1 MSVTGDYVFAQQALE
16 WGLVNEVVAPE
27 ELMPRALELANTSS
41 TIDAVPQLLATCE
54 SSLLWPLF
62 FRSSRPKQF
71 L

>member
-41 TIDAVPQLLATCE
+41 AIDAVPQLLATCE
-54 SSLLWPLF
+54 QVSSR
-62 FRSSRPKQF
+62 FRSIRKQF
-71 L
+71 RG